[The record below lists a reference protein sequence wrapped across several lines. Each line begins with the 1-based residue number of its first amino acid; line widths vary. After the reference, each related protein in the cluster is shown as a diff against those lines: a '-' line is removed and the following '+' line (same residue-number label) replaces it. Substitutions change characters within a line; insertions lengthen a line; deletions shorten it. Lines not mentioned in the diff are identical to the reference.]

1 MALRYRLIAEE
12 LTDLGID
19 VNCAPMLD
27 VPTATAHDII
37 LNRCYGRDADTVAE
51 IGRAVA
57 DSLLAGGVLP
67 IIKHIPG
74 HGRATLDS
82 HLELPRVDATRAKD
96 LQTDFTPFHR
106 LSDLPM
112 AMTAH
117 ILYPALDAEECATFS
132 ANIIRMIRED
142 IGFDG
147 LLMSDDLSMKA
158 LAGGF
163 AERAK
168 KTVKAGCDIVLHCNG
183 DPVEMTAICNRDPRL
198 DGAVLNPCGCGF
210 GTANPARTV

>member
-1 MALRYRLIAEE
+1 MALRYRLIAAE

-27 VPTATAHDII
+27 VPTAAAHDII

-82 HLELPRVDATRAKD
+82 HLELPRVDASRCRFTNRFHPVSPSVRFADGDDRTYFIPRFGRRGMRDFFHAHYTDDTR
-96 LQTDFTPFHR
+96 
-106 LSDLPM
+106 
-112 AMTAH
+112 
-117 ILYPALDAEECATFS
+117 
-132 ANIIRMIRED
+132 
-142 IGFDG
+142 
-147 LLMSDDLSMKA
+147 
-158 LAGGF
+158 
-163 AERAK
+163 
-168 KTVKAGCDIVLHCNG
+168 
-183 DPVEMTAICNRDPRL
+183 
-198 DGAVLNPCGCGF
+198 
-210 GTANPARTV
+210 